1 MTRSHRLSAVIATL
15 LLPVLGEAQVL
26 TPSRARVDTLTR
38 LTPPAPLAIVA
49 PTASVRIHLDGG
61 RYTIRPGTE
70 PALII
75 KDSAAH
81 VLAMVAPGDSLHF
94 RDALHPKL
102 EPDMIAG
109 VEVLHDTS
117 LVRVLGRGFENGLL
131 IINLTPGGTVAW
143 QSAAVRKPTPP

>member
-1 MTRSHRLSAVIATL
+1 MTRSHMVLAMIASL

-26 TPSRARVDTLTR
+26 TPSRARIDTSTR
-38 LTPPAPLAIVA
+38 LPPPVPLAIVA
-49 PTASVRIHLDGG
+49 PTASMRIHLDGG

-81 VLAMVAPGDSLHF
+81 VLAMIAPGDSLYF
-94 RDALHPKL
+94 RDALHPTL
-102 EPDMIAG
+102 EPDMIAAM
-109 VEVLHDTS
+109 EVLHDTS

-131 IINLTPGGTVAW
+131 IINLTPAGTVAW
-143 QSAAVRKPTPP
+143 RSAAARKPTPP

>member
-1 MTRSHRLSAVIATL
+1 MTRSHSVLAVIATL
-15 LLPVLGEAQVL
+15 ILPALGKAQVL

-49 PTASVRIHLDGG
+49 PTAGVRIHLDDS

-81 VLAMVAPGDSLHF
+81 VLAMVAPGDSLF
-94 RDALHPKL
+94 YRYLRHPAL
-102 EPDMIAG
+102 EPDMIAAM
-109 VEVLHDTS
+109 EVLHDTS

-131 IINLTPGGTVAW
+131 IINLSPAGTVAW
-143 QSAAVRKPTPP
+143 QSAAGRKPTPP